1 MLLRIMVTPAAG
13 GLHQQMLSI
22 LSWVRFYQNFARLGQ
37 NVLISYS
44 GLVFRPIGHG
54 RGNVIMFLNFGCE
67 NQKFE
72 IYAQI

>member
-1 MLLRIMVTPAAG
+1 MLVRIMVTPAAG

-22 LSWVRFYQNFARLGQ
+22 LSWGRFYQNFARLGQ
-37 NVLISYS
+37 NFLISYS
-44 GLVFRPIGHG
+44 GSVVIPIGHG
-54 RGNVIMFLNFGCE
+54 RGNMIVFLNFGCE